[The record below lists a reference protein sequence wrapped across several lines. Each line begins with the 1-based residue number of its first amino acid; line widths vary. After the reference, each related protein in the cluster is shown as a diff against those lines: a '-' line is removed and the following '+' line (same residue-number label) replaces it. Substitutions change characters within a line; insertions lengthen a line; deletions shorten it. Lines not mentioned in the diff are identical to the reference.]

1 MERVIIELFDAAENG
16 FDPSIEPKP
25 GFQFTGDDSS
35 KWMKNFKFE
44 HYQNWSDLFITSWIP
59 SPGNLLETEQLNI
72 FQTKSIL
79 NEYEMTK
86 KERMETEL
94 SIRYFYH
101 VLQRWNRTLRRVLTC
116 QIAFR

>member
-35 KWMKNFKFE
+35 KGMKNFKFE

-59 SPGNLLETEQLNI
+59 SPGNKQSLQLTI
-72 FQTKSIL
+72 FQTTSIL

-86 KERMETEL
+86 KERMETEFCL
-94 SIRYFYH
+94 SGTFITSFNDEIG
-101 VLQRWNRTLRRVLTC
+101 L
-116 QIAFR
+116 